1 MWVNNHHHHH
11 TPSPSPCAPCAKRH
25 KTHHRS
31 DAVVDPMLRIRQ
43 LEERRSKLTARWQA
57 RQRKDMDEQIASL
70 RQEMSAPPESMDHN
84 TLQEEKKTASADTS
98 PPPGKAAQ
106 PPPAAPAD
114 GNVTQVRTVRNGKEV
129 TVYLADND
137 ECHHCRKQ
145 MVMIPGAALLSCT
158 ECGRSKPYLDATSAS
173 TAYGEE
179 VEFSNFSYKRS
190 NHFQEWLNSFQ
201 AKETTEIP
209 KDVFRRVME
218 ELYRQRISDLNQI
231 TRKKVREV
239 LKDLKLRKYYEHVTQ
254 ITCRL
259 NGKRPPRMTP
269 DQEEQCRLMFMAIQG
284 PFEKNC
290 PPDRKNFLSY
300 SYCLYKFC
308 ELMAYDEFLPCFSLL
323 KGRDKLFKQ
332 DMIFKKICE
341 DLGWSWLPSI

>member
-1 MWVNNHHHHH
+1 MSLSSDQHLACSHSGSAAAAGAGVDSDEDHSGSGSDSEPAAEDASPPAHHHSNA
-11 TPSPSPCAPCAKRH
+11 TP
-25 KTHHRS
+25 
-31 DAVVDPMLRIRQ
+31 VQ
-43 LEERRSKLTARWQA
+43 
-57 RQRKDMDEQIASL
+57 
-70 RQEMSAPPESMDHN
+70 
-84 TLQEEKKTASADTS
+84 
-98 PPPGKAAQ
+98 
-106 PPPAAPAD
+106 
-114 GNVTQVRTVRNGKEV
+114 TVRNGKEV
-129 TVYLADND
+129 TVYLADTD
-137 ECHHCRKQ
+137 ECPHCNQQ
-145 MVMIPGAALLSCT
+145 MVMIPSTALLSCT
-158 ECGRSKPYLDATSAS
+158 QCGRSKPYLDATSAS

-209 KDVFRRVME
+209 QTVFDRVME
-218 ELYRQRISDLNQI
+218 ELYRQRISDLNEI
-231 TRKKVREV
+231 TTKKVREV

-332 DMIFKKICE
+332 DMIFKRICE
-341 DLGWSWLPSI
+341 DLGWTWLPSI